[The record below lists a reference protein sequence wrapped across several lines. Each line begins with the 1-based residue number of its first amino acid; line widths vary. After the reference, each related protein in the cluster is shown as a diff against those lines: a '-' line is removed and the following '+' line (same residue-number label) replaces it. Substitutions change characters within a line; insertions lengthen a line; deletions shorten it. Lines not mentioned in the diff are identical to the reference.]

1 MFIWAMCNP
10 THSLYTNHEIST
22 VNGGIPTESVDRY
35 NVGWMEIVLPKV
47 KD

>member
-1 MFIWAMCNP
+1 MCNP
-10 THSLYTNHEIST
+10 TLSLYTNHEIST